1 MFMQHSNRIRQ
12 NPNPYSFIRFVN
24 LFILKYIINM
34 QRKALLLLGLLLAVA
49 GLFAQEIPPKASEVW
64 EPVPPVVTPGQGTTA
79 PSDAIILFDGK
90 SAGEWEMVNDGSP
103 LKWEVADGAMT
114 VKPKTGAIRTK
125 RSFGDFQLHIEWRA
139 PSKIEGEGQGR
150 GNSGIFLQN
159 RYELQVLDSY
169 NNVTYSNG
177 QAGSIYKQYMPLVNA
192 SRPPGEWQT
201 YDVIY
206 TAPRFNEDGI
216 RTSPARVTV
225 LHNGVLIQ
233 NNVALL
239 GTTEY
244 NRLPRNEAHGKAP
257 LMLQDHSNPV
267 SFRNIWVRELD

>member
-1 MFMQHSNRIRQ
+1 MS
-12 NPNPYSFIRFVN
+12 
-24 LFILKYIINM
+24 
-34 QRKALLLLGLLLAVA
+34 RKALSLLSLLLAAA
-49 GLFAQEIPPKASEVW
+49 GLFAQEFDPKVSEVW
-64 EPVPPVVTPGQGTTA
+64 EPVPPVVTPGENNA
-79 PSDAIILFDGK
+79 PPSDAIVLFDGA
-90 SAGEWEMVNDGSP
+90 STSEWEMVNDGSP
-103 LKWEVADGAMT
+103 LKWEVSDGAMT

-125 RSFGDFQLHIEWRA
+125 REFGDFQLHIEWRT
-139 PSKIEGEGQGR
+139 PSEVVGKGQGR
-150 GNSGIFLQN
+150 GNSGIFLQS

-169 NNVTYSNG
+169 NNATYSNG
-177 QAGSIYKQYMPLVNA
+177 QAGSIYKQHMPLVNA
-192 SRPPGEWQT
+192 SRGPGEWQT

-233 NNVALL
+233 NNVAIL

-244 NRLPRNEAHGKAP
+244 RRMPQNVAHGKAP

-267 SFRNIWVRELD
+267 SYRNIWVRPLD